1 MSIKNT
7 LKEIV
12 KNSLK
17 DICEIDIEQI
27 KIEIP
32 KNNQYGD
39 YYTDI
44 PILLTKKLKK
54 TPLDIAKLIIKNLN
68 NEQLIEKTEILDQ
81 GFITFYLKK
90 EYLLININTILEKKI
105 IMAETIL
112 VIIKKLILIL
122 LALILIKY

>member
-17 DICEIDIEQI
+17 DICEVDIEQI

-68 NEQLIEKTEILDQ
+68 NEQ
-81 GFITFYLKK
+81 
-90 EYLLININTILEKKI
+90 
-105 IMAETIL
+105 
-112 VIIKKLILIL
+112 
-122 LALILIKY
+122 